1 MMKKKILMLL
11 VATGLLGGCE
21 NMSPGQKGALTGAAL
36 GTGIGMV
43 AGGSFGAVVGA
54 GLIGGAAGYITGTA
68 VQDRQT
74 GNSEMIAR
82 SFLTAAALL
91 LLAAAAQ
98 AQMPPTNFDQ
108 AAYITCKEAH
118 AMQPEAR
125 KALALLPRRARGALS
140 RRDAPRRAEGAQVA
154 YLVRGGCTLA
164 PDAYLFTV
172 IDRAIIAEASKLPKR
187 Q

>member
-1 MMKKKILMLL
+1 MISKSFVATGALLL
-11 VATGLLGGCE
+11 VAT
-21 NMSPGQKGALTGAAL
+21 
-36 GTGIGMV
+36 
-43 AGGSFGAVVGA
+43 
-54 GLIGGAAGYITGTA
+54 
-68 VQDRQT
+68 
-74 GNSEMIAR
+74 
-82 SFLTAAALL
+82 
-91 LLAAAAQ
+91 AAQ

-125 KALALLPRRARGALS
+125 KTLAIFLAEHAS
-140 RRDAPRRAEGAQVA
+140 RYHGVTIPDGPQGAQIA

-172 IDRAIIAEASKLPKR
+172 IDRAIIAEMSKLPKR

>member
-1 MMKKKILMLL
+1 MISKSFATAGALLL
-11 VATGLLGGCE
+11 VAT
-21 NMSPGQKGALTGAAL
+21 
-36 GTGIGMV
+36 
-43 AGGSFGAVVGA
+43 
-54 GLIGGAAGYITGTA
+54 
-68 VQDRQT
+68 
-74 GNSEMIAR
+74 
-82 SFLTAAALL
+82 
-91 LLAAAAQ
+91 AAQ

-125 KALALLPRRARGALS
+125 KTLAIFLAEHAS
-140 RRDAPRRAEGAQVA
+140 RYHGVTIPDGPQGAQIA

-172 IDRAIIAEASKLPKR
+172 IDRAIIAEMVKLPKR

>member
-1 MMKKKILMLL
+1 MISRSFVTAGALLL
-11 VATGLLGGCE
+11 VAT
-21 NMSPGQKGALTGAAL
+21 
-36 GTGIGMV
+36 
-43 AGGSFGAVVGA
+43 
-54 GLIGGAAGYITGTA
+54 
-68 VQDRQT
+68 
-74 GNSEMIAR
+74 
-82 SFLTAAALL
+82 
-91 LLAAAAQ
+91 AAQ

-125 KALALLPRRARGALS
+125 KTLAIFLAEHAS
-140 RRDAPRRAEGAQVA
+140 RYHGVTIPDGPQGAQIA

-172 IDRAIIAEASKLPKR
+172 IDRAIIAEMAKLPKR

>member
-1 MMKKKILMLL
+1 MISKSF
-11 VATGLLGGCE
+11 VT
-21 NMSPGQKGALTGAAL
+21 
-36 GTGIGMV
+36 
-43 AGGSFGAVVGA
+43 AG
-54 GLIGGAAGYITGTA
+54 
-68 VQDRQT
+68 
-74 GNSEMIAR
+74 
-82 SFLTAAALL
+82 ALL
-91 LLAAAAQ
+91 LLATAAQ

-125 KALALLPRRARGALS
+125 KTLAIFLAEHAS
-140 RRDAPRRAEGAQVA
+140 RYHGVTVPDGPQGAQVA

-172 IDRAIIAEASKLPKR
+172 IDRAIIAEMAKLPKR

>member
-1 MMKKKILMLL
+1 MISKSFLTAGALLL
-11 VATGLLGGCE
+11 VAT
-21 NMSPGQKGALTGAAL
+21 
-36 GTGIGMV
+36 
-43 AGGSFGAVVGA
+43 
-54 GLIGGAAGYITGTA
+54 
-68 VQDRQT
+68 
-74 GNSEMIAR
+74 
-82 SFLTAAALL
+82 
-91 LLAAAAQ
+91 AAQ

-125 KALALLPRRARGALS
+125 KTLAIFLAEHAS
-140 RRDAPRRAEGAQVA
+140 RYHGVAIPDGQQGAQIA

-172 IDRAIIAEASKLPKR
+172 IDRAIIAEMAKLPKR

>member
-1 MMKKKILMLL
+1 MRKLL
-11 VATGLLGGCE
+11 VA
-21 NMSPGQKGALTGAAL
+21 AAL
-36 GTGIGMV
+36 MSI
-43 AGGSFGAVVGA
+43 AG
-54 GLIGGAAGYITGTA
+54 
-68 VQDRQT
+68 
-74 GNSEMIAR
+74 
-82 SFLTAAALL
+82 
-91 LLAAAAQ
+91 AAQ

-125 KALALLPRRARGALS
+125 KTLAIFLAEHAS
-140 RRDAPRRAEGAQVA
+140 RYHGVTIPDGPQGAQIA

-172 IDRAIIAEASKLPKR
+172 IDRAIIAEMAKLPKR